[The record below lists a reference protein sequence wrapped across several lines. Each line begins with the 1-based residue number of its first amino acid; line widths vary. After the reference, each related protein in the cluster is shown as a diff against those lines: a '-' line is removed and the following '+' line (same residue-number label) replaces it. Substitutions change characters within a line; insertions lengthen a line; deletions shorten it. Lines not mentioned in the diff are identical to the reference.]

1 MEFLTMKSLLLLD
14 ADIIIHLF
22 EFGFWD
28 AVISHY
34 EVYVVSTVIK
44 TEVIHYYPNGDY
56 RNEKKIPVDLSDY
69 VAKSKISEVEA
80 TVQEQSDILLRLN
93 PVGLDGL
100 DPGELECIAVMANDK
115 VLDAKFCVKDTLA
128 IKALVFLGIREKSMS
143 LEEAL
148 RGCGVLRKSDKIPFE
163 FSKKKFEDIIIQE
176 RLNHI

>member
-1 MEFLTMKSLLLLD
+1 MKSLLLLD

-34 EVYVVSTVIK
+34 KVYVVSTVIR
-44 TEVIHYYPNGDY
+44 EVIHYYPNGDY

-69 VAKSKISEVEA
+69 VVKGKIIEVEA
-80 TVQEQSDILLRLN
+80 TVQEQSDILSRLN

-100 DPGELECIAVMANDK
+100 NPGELECIAVMVNDK
-115 VLDAKFCVKDTLA
+115 VLDAKFCVKDALA
-128 IKALVFLGIREKSMS
+128 IKALVFLDLREKSMS

-148 RGCGVLRKSDKIPFE
+148 RDCGVLRKSDKIHFE
-163 FSKKKFEDIIIQE
+163 FSKKKFDDIITREKLDRI
-176 RLNHI
+176 